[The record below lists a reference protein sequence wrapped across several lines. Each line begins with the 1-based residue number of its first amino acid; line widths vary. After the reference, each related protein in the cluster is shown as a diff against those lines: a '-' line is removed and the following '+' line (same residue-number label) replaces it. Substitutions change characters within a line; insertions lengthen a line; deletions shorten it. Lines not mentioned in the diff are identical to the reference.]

1 MSKRS
6 APIDTGAYQSVVGEE
21 IPRAAIVYDRFH
33 LHLNLNT
40 AVDEVWRQEWR
51 QAKAE
56 EKAVIKGSRF
66 ILLANRENLDG
77 QGSARLKAFQE
88 INENITAA
96 SFLKEQVRAVRTDR
110 YPDGA
115 KKALL

>member
-6 APIDTGAYQSVVGEE
+6 APIDTGAYQSVVGEK
-21 IPRAAIVYDRFH
+21 IPRAAIVYDRFY

-56 EKAVIKGSRF
+56 EKSSKEADSFCSR
-66 ILLANRENLDG
+66 IEKIWMAKEVLD
-77 QGSARLKAFQE
+77 
-88 INENITAA
+88 
-96 SFLKEQVRAVRTDR
+96 
-110 YPDGA
+110 
-115 KKALL
+115 